1 MTLLNHNV
9 LYWTFNKNMNNDM
22 TNNNEMPKAYEP
34 ANIENKWYPLWEER
48 GYFHGEPDPEK
59 KPYSIVIPPPNVTGI
74 LHLGHILNN
83 TLQDILV
90 RWRKMQGYEVSWFP
104 GTDHAGIATESK
116 VEKTLR
122 ESGEAGRD
130 DLGREKFIDK
140 VWSWREEYG
149 GTIIKQLRKLG
160 TACDWERERFTMDEG
175 LSNAVRK
182 VFVDLYNKGYIY
194 RGQRMINWCPVAK
207 TALSDEEVIYKD
219 VNGKFYH
226 YKYPLSDGSGALEI
240 ATTRPETM
248 FGDTAVAVHPDDE
261 RYKDLIGKTVDL
273 PLTNRKIPIVA
284 DEHADPE
291 KGTGCVKITPGHDP
305 NDFMVGQRHN
315 LDIISIM
322 NDNGSLNAK
331 CGPEFEGL
339 DRFDA
344 RKKCIKMLE
353 EQGLMIKI
361 EDITHAVGYSERGDV
376 PIETLVSAQWFCN
389 MKELAKPAIE
399 AVQSGKIKFHPERW
413 SKTYDH
419 WMENIQDWC
428 ISRQIWWGHRIPA
441 WYNDETNEI
450 HVGMEEPSD
459 GGKWRQEEDVLD
471 TWFSSWLWP
480 FSVMGWP
487 EKTETLKYFY
497 PTSDL
502 VTGPDIIFFWVAR
515 MIMAGCE
522 FMDEIPFK
530 NVYFT
535 SIIRDEQG
543 RKLSKSLGNSPDPLD
558 VIDTYGADAL
568 RFSIIYIAPV
578 GMDIRYSNEKCELG
592 RNFAN
597 KLWNACRFRQMQGSV
612 TEGFRDLS
620 GVDHNKLTADE
631 KWIISWINE
640 AIIMTNKSLEDFR
653 FHYAAHEIYEL
664 VWSTFCDWF
673 IETSKVRLRGSE
685 EEKQQVLQV
694 LDFVL
699 FKILRLLHP
708 FMPFITE
715 ELAHQ
720 MGFLNEDQTIMQES
734 YPSPLTELKIPSIM
748 EKDHD
753 LLDLVEAKFQ
763 LVRAGRSLRADYNIP
778 DGKKISYFIKAVD
791 QKNADFLKNEV
802 DSLKILMTASEIEIS
817 LDDYDVENHGA
828 APSQI
833 ANAGTVYLP
842 LKGLIDIEAELAKL
856 NKQKKELEGWIKG
869 SMAKLSNEKFLNN
882 APEKVVSAAKGHL
895 EDLKQKLER
904 VNELI
909 ADLK

>member
-1 MTLLNHNV
+1 MS
-9 LYWTFNKNMNNDM
+9 
-22 TNNNEMPKAYEP
+22 TNSEMPKTYEP
-34 ANIENKWYPLWEER
+34 AAVENKWYPLWEQR
-48 GYFHGEPDPEK
+48 GYFHGKPDSRK

-122 ESGEAGRD
+122 EAGKPGRD
-130 DLGREKFIDK
+130 ELGRAEFIKKIWD
-140 VWSWREEYG
+140 WRAEYG
-149 GTIIKQLRKLG
+149 GTIIRQLRKLG

-175 LSNAVRK
+175 LSTAVRK
-182 VFVDLYNKGYIY
+182 VFVDLYHKGYIY

-207 TALSDEEVIYKD
+207 TALSDEEVIYRD
-219 VNGKFYH
+219 TDGKFYH
-226 YKYPLSDGSGALEI
+226 YEYPLSDGSGALEI

-248 FGDTAVAVHPDDE
+248 FGDTAVAVHPADE
-261 RYKDLIGKTVDL
+261 RYRHLVGKTVDL
-273 PLTNRKIPIVA
+273 PLTGRKIPIIA
-284 DEHADPE
+284 DDHADPE
-291 KGTGCVKITPGHDP
+291 KGTGCVKITPAHDP
-305 NDFMVGQRHN
+305 NDFLVGRRHN
-315 LDIISIM
+315 LPVISIL
-322 NDNGSLNAK
+322 NPDASLNAE
-331 CGPEFEGL
+331 CGPEFAGM
-339 DRFDA
+339 DRFAA
-344 RKKCIKMLE
+344 RKKCVKMLE
-353 EQGLMIKI
+353 ELGLMVKI
-361 EDITHAVGYSERGDV
+361 EPIRHAVGYSERGDV
-376 PIETLVSAQWFCN
+376 PIETLVSSQWFCR
-389 MKELAKPAIE
+389 MKQLAAPALE
-399 AVQSGKIKFHPERW
+399 AVQSGKITFYPERW
-413 SKTYDH
+413 SKTYYH

-441 WYNDETNEI
+441 WYNRDTNEI
-450 HVGMEEPSD
+450 YVGMEAPAGEA
-459 GGKWRQEEDVLD
+459 WEQEQDVLD

-487 EKTETLKYFY
+487 EKTDALAYFY
-497 PTSDL
+497 PTCDL
-502 VTGPDIIFFWVAR
+502 VTAPDIIFFWVAR

-522 FMDEIPFK
+522 FMGDIPFK

-535 SIIRDEQG
+535 SIIRDELG

-568 RFSIIYIAPV
+568 RFSIIYIAPI
-578 GMDIRYSNEKCELG
+578 GLDIRYSNEKCELG

-597 KLWNACRFRQMQGSV
+597 KLWNACRFRRLQGPV
-612 TEGFRDLS
+612 TAGFRDLS
-620 GVDHNKLTADE
+620 GVDHNLLTPDE

-640 AIIMTNKSLEDFR
+640 AVIMTNQALEEFR
-653 FHYAAHEIYEL
+653 FHFAAHEIYEL

-685 EEKQQVLQV
+685 AEKQQVLQV

-720 MGFLNEDQTIMQES
+720 LDFLDENQTIMQEQF
-734 YPSPLTELKIPSIM
+734 PRPLENMEIPSIM

-778 DGKKISYFIKAVD
+778 DGKKINYFIKAVD
-791 QKNADFLKNEV
+791 RVNADFLTGETE
-802 DSLKILMTASEIEIS
+802 SLKILLGAAAIEIS
-817 LDDYDVENHGA
+817 LEDYDAANRGA
-828 APSQI
+828 APSQL
-833 ANAGTVYLP
+833 ANAGTIYLP
-842 LKGLIDIEAELAKL
+842 LRRLIDIEGELNKL
-856 NKQKKELEGWIKG
+856 NGQKRELEGWIRG
-869 SMAKLSNEKFLNN
+869 SRAKLANEKFLSK
-882 APEKVVSAAKGHL
+882 APEKVVSAARGHL
-895 EDLKQKLER
+895 EELQQKLAR
-904 VNELI
+904 VELLI
-909 ADLK
+909 RDLQ